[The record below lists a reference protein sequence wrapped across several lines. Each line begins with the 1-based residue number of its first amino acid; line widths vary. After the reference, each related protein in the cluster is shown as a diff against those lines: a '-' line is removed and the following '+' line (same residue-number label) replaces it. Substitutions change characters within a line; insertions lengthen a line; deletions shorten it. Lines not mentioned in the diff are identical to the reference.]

1 VKDRGTCGLPATPGD
16 AGSPRQHVYDLSE
29 SETKDLTEEFLS
41 TKTVAVAE
49 RFVCYEIDGADR
61 FANIARQIER
71 EVFEDTFG
79 NDPAMLTNE
88 YRPYEESS
96 LFFLMVDTQAREP
109 AGVLR
114 MIRNSPAGLKTLV
127 DMEDPT
133 KTPTAVRTD
142 DVRSFH
148 GIDDL
153 DRCWDGATSAVR
165 RRYRRRL
172 ATVHVDVLRCW
183 YAAALRE
190 DVEHFVSILDA
201 PVYKV
206 ARDFLG
212 VPLVALADTPPFTY
226 MDAPNSQAVYARVP
240 SSLAIAARVNRRV
253 GQKIRDCLSDGSL
266 PAPELLE
273 THRHAE

>member
-1 VKDRGTCGLPATPGD
+1 MPDQPRGQRPTRSA
-16 AGSPRQHVYDLSE
+16 RQHLYDLSE
-29 SETKDLTEEFLS
+29 SETNDLTEEFLH
-41 TKTVAVAE
+41 TKTVPV
-49 RFVCYEIDGADR
+49 GDR
-61 FANIARQIER
+61 FACFEIEGTDPFSNIARQIER

-88 YRPYEESS
+88 YRRYEESS
-96 LFFLMVDTQAREP
+96 LFFLVVDTEAREP

-142 DVRSFH
+142 DVLRFH
-148 GIDDL
+148 RIDDL
-153 DRCWDGATSAVR
+153 DRCWDGATSAVP

-172 ATVHVDVLRCW
+172 ATIHVEVLRCW

-201 PVYKV
+201 PVFKV
-206 ARDFLG
+206 ARQFLG

-226 MDAPNSQAVYARVP
+226 MDAPNSQAVYASVS

-253 GQKIRDCLSDGSL
+253 GQKIRDCFADGGL
-266 PAPELLE
+266 PAAECALE
-273 THRHAE
+273 THHHAE

>member
-1 VKDRGTCGLPATPGD
+1 MPDQPHGRRPTRSA
-16 AGSPRQHVYDLSE
+16 RQHLYDLSE
-29 SETKDLTEEFLS
+29 SETNDLTEEFLH
-41 TKTVAVAE
+41 TKTVPVGD
-49 RFVCYEIDGADR
+49 RFACFEIEGTDP

-88 YRPYEESS
+88 YRRYEESS
-96 LFFLMVDTQAREP
+96 LFFLVVDIQAREP

-142 DVRSFH
+142 DVLRFH
-148 GIDDL
+148 RIDDL
-153 DRCWDGATSAVR
+153 DRCWDGATSAVP

-172 ATVHVDVLRCW
+172 ATIHVEVLRCW

-201 PVYKV
+201 PVFKV
-206 ARDFLG
+206 ARKFLG

-226 MDAPNSQAVYARVP
+226 MDAPNSQAVYASVP

-253 GQKIRDCLSDGSL
+253 GQKIRDCFADGGL
-266 PAPELLE
+266 PALECALE
-273 THRHAE
+273 THHHVE

>member
-1 VKDRGTCGLPATPGD
+1 MPDQPHGRRPTRSA
-16 AGSPRQHVYDLSE
+16 RQHLYDLSE
-29 SETKDLTEEFLS
+29 SETNDLTEEFLH
-41 TKTVAVAE
+41 TKTVPVGD
-49 RFVCYEIDGADR
+49 RFVCFEIEGTDP

-88 YRPYEESS
+88 YRRYEESS
-96 LFFLMVDTQAREP
+96 LFFLVVDTEAREP

-142 DVRSFH
+142 DVLRFH
-148 GIDDL
+148 RIDDL
-153 DRCWDGATSAVR
+153 DRCWDGATSAVP

-172 ATVHVDVLRCW
+172 ATIHVEVLRCW

-201 PVYKV
+201 PVFKV
-206 ARDFLG
+206 ARQFLG

-226 MDAPNSQAVYARVP
+226 MDAPNSQAVYASVS

-253 GQKIRDCLSDGSL
+253 GQKIRDCFADGGL
-266 PAPELLE
+266 PAPECALE
-273 THRHAE
+273 THHHVE